1 MMQVYVVDALNELS
15 DEKFANYLK
24 LVDDERKDRIMRF
37 HFMADKKRSLVGTLL
52 TGYVIFKAFGVSPGD
67 IIFEKNKYGKPFV
80 KGRSDIHFNIS
91 HSGNYV
97 VAAVGENSVGIDV
110 QEHKSGNL
118 DIADR
123 FFSNEERAV
132 LDAVESSLEEQGGAS
147 HNLIK
152 DSSPDERQEL
162 KRRMFYD
169 MWSLKE
175 AYIKCIGMGLS
186 KPLDEFGILE
196 KNGEYKLYDDGV
208 ENDKYYFRKYTLS
221 DDYSLC
227 VCAMDDCFPDEFVQV
242 GIDELALNL

>member
-15 DEKFANYLK
+15 DEKFADYLK

-52 TGYVIFKAFGVSPGD
+52 TGYVISKAFGVSPGD

-110 QEHKSGNL
+110 QEHKSGIL
-118 DIADR
+118 GIADR
-123 FFSNEERAV
+123 FFSSEERAA
-132 LDAVESSLEEQGGAS
+132 LDATGTSMKEQGGGACDP
-147 HNLIK
+147 IR
-152 DSSPDERQEL
+152 DSNPDDRQEL

-196 KNGEYKLYDDGV
+196 KDGEYKLYDDGV
-208 ENDKYYFRKYTLS
+208 ENDKYYFKKYTLS

-227 VCAMDDCFPDEFVQV
+227 ACAMDDSFPDEFVQV